1 VGVRA
6 PYWRVTKY
14 EYDEKNAFL
23 LLGNHDISRLDVP
36 ANIDRQRFPMPF
48 FLFPHACRGLG
59 GSAIA

>member
-1 VGVRA
+1 M
-6 PYWRVTKY
+6 TKY

-48 FLFPHACRGLG
+48 FLFPHACRGLD